1 MINFQFPERAMQPA
15 QKKPSPLI
23 EILVNVVVPSIILM
37 KFSGPEHLGT
47 VNALVIA
54 LAFPVFYGSYDL
66 LRNHHFNYIALLGV
80 VSVLLTGGI
89 GLLELDVKWLA
100 IKEAAIPSLIGIV
113 VVVTGFTRS
122 PLVKKLIFNPL
133 IMSTDRVETKLV
145 ENQNEGLFDSKLR
158 FANHCLAGT
167 FVFSAV
173 MNYVL
178 AKTIVTSDA
187 GTVAF
192 NEELGKMTFLSY
204 PVIAIPSM
212 IMLLGIMFYVI
223 HVIKKLT
230 GLSLEEIF
238 DKEAQ
243 AE

>member
-1 MINFQFPERAMQPA
+1 MQP
-15 QKKPSPLI
+15 QKKKPSPLI
-23 EILVNVVVPSIILM
+23 EILVNVVIPSIILM
-37 KFSGPEHLGT
+37 KFSGPERLGT
-47 VNALVIA
+47 VNALVVA
-54 LAFPVFYGSYDL
+54 LSFPVIYGSYDL
-66 LRNHHFNYIALLGV
+66 LRNQHFNYIALLGV

-113 VVVTGFTRS
+113 VAVTGFTRS

-133 IMSTDRVETKLV
+133 IMATEKVEKKLS
-145 ENQNEGLFDSKLR
+145 ENQNEQDFNNKLR
-158 FANHCLAGT
+158 FANHCMAGT

-178 AKTIVTSDA
+178 AKVIVTSSA

-212 IMLLGIMFYVI
+212 IMLMGIMFYVI
-223 HVIKKLT
+223 SVIKKLT
-230 GLSLEEIF
+230 GLTLEEIF
-238 DKEAQ
+238 DKEAG
-243 AE
+243 

>member
-1 MINFQFPERAMQPA
+1 MQP
-15 QKKPSPLI
+15 QKKKPSPLI
-23 EILVNVVVPSIILM
+23 EILVNVVIPSIILM
-37 KFSGPEHLGT
+37 KFSGPERLGT
-47 VNALVIA
+47 VNALVVA
-54 LAFPVFYGSYDL
+54 LSFPIIYGSYDL
-66 LRNHHFNYIALLGV
+66 LRNQHFNYIALLGV

-113 VVVTGFTRS
+113 VAVTGFTRS

-133 IMSTDRVETKLV
+133 IMATEKVEEKLR
-145 ENQNEGLFDSKLR
+145 ENRNEQDFNSKLR
-158 FANHCLAGT
+158 FANHCMAGT

-178 AKTIVTSDA
+178 AKVIVTSSA

-212 IMLLGIMFYVI
+212 IMLMGIMFYVI
-223 HVIKKLT
+223 SVIKKLT
-230 GLSLEEIF
+230 GLTLEEIF
-238 DKEAQ
+238 DKEAG
-243 AE
+243 